1 MIKFD
6 SFAKLL
12 EMEANIVK
20 ELIRQY
26 SVEVLNGDI
35 SFERAIKRL
44 HYDTGIAE
52 FLLEEQVTEEVQSL
66 CPVYSGV
73 ES

>member
-12 EMEANIVK
+12 EMEANIIN
-20 ELIRQY
+20 ELVRQY
-26 SVEVLNGDI
+26 SVEVLSGDI
-35 SFERAIKRL
+35 SFERAIRKL

-52 FLLEEQVTEEVQSL
+52 FLLEEQVATEVQSL
-66 CPVYSGV
+66 CPVYPGV
-73 ES
+73 NL

>member
-12 EMEANIVK
+12 EMEANIIN
-20 ELIRQY
+20 ELVRQY
-26 SVEVLNGDI
+26 SVEVLSGDI
-35 SFERAIKRL
+35 SFERAIRKL

-52 FLLEEQVTEEVQSL
+52 FLLEEQVAAEVQSL
-66 CPVYSGV
+66 CPVYPGV
-73 ES
+73 NL

>member
-1 MIKFD
+1 MIRVD

-12 EMEANIVK
+12 EMEVDIIK
-20 ELIRQY
+20 QLITKY

-35 SFERAIKRL
+35 SFERAIKML
-44 HYDTGIAE
+44 EKDTGISK

-73 ES
+73 DP